1 MNMKKVRADQLLCE
15 QGLAETRSQA
25 RALIMAGQV
34 YIADDDLPQASDRVE
49 KAGRTLSPDTNLILK
64 KQGNRFVSR
73 GGLKLE
79 GALEDFSLDV
89 TGLKILDIGASTGGF
104 TDCALKRGAVHV
116 TAVDVGYG
124 QLDWRLRDDPRVK
137 VMERTNARY
146 LTAGQFNIDFDM
158 VLIDVSF
165 ISLSL
170 ILPAIKNLVKPSG
183 YILALVKPQFEV
195 GREKVGKGGVVRDE
209 KSRLE
214 AVDRVTGRAREI
226 GLKVLG
232 QIPSRLKGP
241 KGNQEYFLLFTRP
254 A

>member
-1 MNMKKVRADQLLCE
+1 MKKVRADQLLCE
-15 QGLAETRSQA
+15 RGLAETRSQA

-34 YIADDDLPQASDRVE
+34 YIADADLPEASDRVE

-124 QLDWRLRDDPRVK
+124 QFDWRLRDDPRVK
-137 VMERTNARY
+137 VLERTNARY

-170 ILPAIKNLVKPSG
+170 ILPAIKNLVKPGG

-214 AVDRVTGRAREI
+214 AVDRVAGRAREI
-226 GLKVLG
+226 GLKVVG
-232 QIPSRLKGP
+232 QSPSRLKGP

>member
-1 MNMKKVRADQLLCE
+1 MNAKKIRVDQLLCE

-34 YIADDDLPQASDRVE
+34 YIADDDLTQASDRVE

-79 GALEDFSLDV
+79 GALGDFSLDV

-195 GREKVGKGGVVRDE
+195 GREKVGKGGVVRDPHLHQSVIKE
-209 KSRLE
+209 LT
-214 AVDRVTGRAREI
+214 DFFTGI
-226 GLKVLG
+226 GYQAGPVVLSP
-232 QIPSRLKGP
+232 IMGP
-241 KGNQEYFLLFTRP
+241 KGNKEFFILLL
-254 A
+254 

>member
-1 MNMKKVRADQLLCE
+1 MKKVRADQLLCE
-15 QGLAETRSQA
+15 RGLAETRSQA

-34 YIADDDLPQASDRVE
+34 YIADDDPPQASDRVE
-49 KAGRTLSPDTNLILK
+49 KAGRTFSPDTNLILK

-124 QLDWRLRDDPRVK
+124 QLDWRLRDDPRIK
-137 VMERTNARY
+137 VLERTNARY

-170 ILPAIKNLVKPSG
+170 ILPAIKNLVKPGG

-214 AVDRVTGRAREI
+214 AVDRVAGRAREI
-226 GLKVLG
+226 GLKVWG
-232 QIPSRLKGP
+232 QSPSRLKGP